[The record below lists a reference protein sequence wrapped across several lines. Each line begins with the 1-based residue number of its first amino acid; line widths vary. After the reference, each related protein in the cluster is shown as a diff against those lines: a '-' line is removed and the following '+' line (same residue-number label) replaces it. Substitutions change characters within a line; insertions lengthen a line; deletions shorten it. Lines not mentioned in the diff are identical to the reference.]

1 MRWLE
6 IAWEQEGA
14 DVREIGGPRAHASII
29 GYFHGIGRSDITS
42 DEIYWCMAFYS
53 WCLIRAG
60 ISIEHIPKA
69 ERLLAISAL
78 KIGTRIAEPRVG
90 CGCVMPR
97 RDASGRIVGNHVFFV
112 TKWTATTITGVGG
125 NQNNAVTEATF
136 KRTADMIFMWPEP
149 PKTETEVAA
158 RSRISD
164 AAGDVR
170 KDAAKVGGTQGV
182 ESILPAPPAELPG
195 FDAIAQHAGTFK
207 TTVLGLQDFLLFAW
221 GKAPWIAAALSVYWL
236 VRMAWNAGW
245 IRWWRAEDHN
255 SGKAPVAA
263 PAPAETDA
271 LPWGGDAHVE
281 AA

>member
-29 GYFHGIGRSDITS
+29 GYFHGIGRTDITS
-42 DEIYWCMAFYS
+42 DEIYWCAAAYF
-53 WCLIRAG
+53 WCLQQG
-60 ISIEHIPKA
+60 GLSIDVVPKA

-78 KIGTRIAEPRVG
+78 KVGTRIAEPRVG
-90 CGCVMPR
+90 CGVVMKR
-97 RDASGRIVGNHVFFV
+97 YNKDGTLAGHHVGFV
-112 TKWTATTITGVGG
+112 AAWTARTIFILGG
-125 NQNNAVTEATF
+125 NQADSFCEKEFT
-136 KRTADMIFMWPEP
+136 RTADMIFMWPEP

-182 ESILPAPPAELPG
+182 ESILPAPPSELPG

-221 GKAPWIAAALSVYWL
+221 GKAPWIAAALAVYWL

-255 SGKAPVAA
+255 SGKAPLPAA
-263 PAPAETDA
+263 APAETDA
-271 LPWGGDAHVE
+271 LPWGGDTHVE